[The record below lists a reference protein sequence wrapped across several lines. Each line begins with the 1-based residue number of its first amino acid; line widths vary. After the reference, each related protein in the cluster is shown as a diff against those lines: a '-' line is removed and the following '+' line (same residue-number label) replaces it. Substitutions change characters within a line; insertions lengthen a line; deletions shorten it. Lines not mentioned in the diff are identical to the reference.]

1 MAPGTYDLEARLS
14 SGGALALSVPDVML
28 MGSESY
34 TVFAVG
40 LAGDGTLGVVLVKDT
55 P

>member
-14 SGGALALSVPDVML
+14 TGGALALSVPDVML
-28 MGSESY
+28 LGSESY

-40 LAGDGTLGVVLVKDT
+40 LAGDSTLGVVLVKDT